1 MTETTGRTPHPEE
14 PAEGQPTSDDASET
28 GRTPHPGQPAEGA
41 DVAALEEGLDPENR
55 ITGA

>member
-1 MTETTGRTPHPEE
+1 MTETSGRTPHPEE
-14 PAEGQPTSDDASET
+14 PAEGQPTSDDVTEN

-41 DVAALEEGLDPENR
+41 EAGAEGVDPDSR

>member
-14 PAEGQPTSDDASET
+14 PAEGQPTSDDVSET

-41 DVAALEEGLDPENR
+41 ESAAADGVDPDSR

>member
-14 PAEGQPTSDDASET
+14 PAEGQPTSDDVEET

-41 DVAALEEGLDPENR
+41 DVDALQEGLDPENR
-55 ITGA
+55 VTGA